1 MTPDSSAAPELGGSA
16 VGTSDAVTQGA
27 DPQTEGKTA
36 KPKTPKL
43 TSVKRKAGTKA
54 VIRWKKAAGADGYE
68 IQMSTSKNKGF
79 KKIKKGLAGKNTFT
93 KKGLSRNKNYYFRIR
108 SYRKVNGKYSYSAW
122 SKVKKI

>member
-1 MTPDSSAAPELGGSA
+1 MAAVRRGAP
-16 VGTSDAVTQGA
+16 DAVTQGA

-79 KKIKKGLAGKNTFT
+79 KNSYLKLLIIKLHNQ
-93 KKGLSRNKNYYFRIR
+93 
-108 SYRKVNGKYSYSAW
+108 
-122 SKVKKI
+122 